1 MIAQLCFEQTQTR
14 IANLMESVIQLMS
27 SSRTMSS
34 QNTDISQLLIIVSD
48 GRGIYSEGEQ
58 KVKQTIRKVKELG
71 IFTFFVVIDNPLN
84 KDSILD
90 IRVPIFDNSGNVRLE
105 SYMESFPFPFYILL
119 RDINGLPH
127 VMGEALRQWFE
138 LITSGQ
144 T

>member
-1 MIAQLCFEQTQTR
+1 MTFDQNQTR
-14 IANLMESVIQLMS
+14 IADLMLSVIEMMS
-27 SSRTMSS
+27 NSRRMTGSRS
-34 QNTDISQLLIIVSD
+34 VDISQLLIIVSD

-71 IFTFFVVIDNPLN
+71 IFAVFVVIDNPLS

-90 IRVPIFDNSGNVRLE
+90 IRVPIFDNSGNVRIE
-105 SYMESFPFPFYILL
+105 SYMERFPFPFYILL
-119 RDINGLPH
+119 RDINGLPV